1 MKNNSRASK
10 GLVLVLALVMLV
22 SVAIG
27 GTIAWLMDTSMTHT
41 NTFIPTGLDVE
52 LDETT
57 GDDYYI
63 IPGVNITKDP
73 KVTYTTDVDSYLFV
87 AVTENHFDKLEGLL
101 EYEIADGWTELTGV
115 PNTNEDNRLFYR
127 IVDVTTGT
135 KKTDSC
141 YVLKNNTVTVSKDIT
156 MTDMDNLTNQPN
168 LIFTAYIIQKDGF
181 ASPEAAWAKFTTP

>member
-10 GLVLVLALVMLV
+10 GLVLVLALVMLM

-27 GTIAWLMDTSMTHT
+27 GTIAYLLDTSMSYT

-52 LDETT
+52 LGETT
-57 GDDYYI
+57 GNDYYI
-63 IPGVNITKDP
+63 IPGVNIEKNP
-73 KVTYTTDVDSYLFV
+73 KVTYKTDVDSYLFV
-87 AVTENHFDKLEGLL
+87 AVTENRFDELEGLL

-135 KKTDSC
+135 EETDSY
-141 YVLKNNTVTVSKDIT
+141 YVLEGNKVTVSPDIT
-156 MTDMDNLTNQPN
+156 KEQLAELSGNPN
-168 LIFTAYIIQKDGF
+168 LIFTAFIIQKDGF
-181 ASPEAAWAKFTTP
+181 NSVEAAWAEVSK